1 MTEKQEELILK
12 LADELD
18 EEVDIT
24 NLSKQEASKLIQE
37 LLDMKADR
45 EFDK

>member
-12 LADELD
+12 LADELE

-24 NLSKQEASKLIQE
+24 NLSKQEASELIQE